1 MTSFADAPVDKER
14 RRFRRARLVL
24 SCVVTVTL
32 VQIGWWMFF
41 QVRASSREFDQQVQ
55 LGHDASTA
63 DALRWRRVRMTLSEG
78 GFLLAVVTGG
88 LVSIWWLMRRE
99 LRREYEHNQLLAA
112 MSHDF
117 RSPLTAIRLLAQ
129 SFEMN
134 RVPAHERERA
144 ARTLLANVQRLEDLV
159 ENVLVAA
166 RLHAGR
172 LAPRRE
178 PLDLAAEVERCL
190 EQRAALLEQRGAD
203 VATTLP
209 RGVRVLVDQSLL
221 QSILGNLVDNALKF
235 ADGTPRI
242 ALSLAREAGPGGAAR
257 AVLRV
262 RDQGVGFPPE
272 DAPRLFDRFHRGSAE
287 QDVSRPGLGL
297 GLFLVREFARLH
309 GGDATATSGGPGRG
323 SEFVVTLPLADASQ
337 VPVAAPVGAPA

>member
-1 MTSFADAPVDKER
+1 MTRGLDAPVQREE

-24 SCVVTVTL
+24 ACVVTVTL
-32 VQIGWWMFF
+32 LQIGWWIFF
-41 QVRASSREFDQQVQ
+41 QIRTTNREYDNERL
-55 LGHDASTA
+55 LGRDPVEAEAQRS
-63 DALRWRRVRMTLSEG
+63 RRVRMTASEG
-78 GFLLAVVTGG
+78 GFLLLVVIGG
-88 LVSIWWLMRRE
+88 VASIWWLMRRE
-99 LRREYEHNQLLAA
+99 LRREYEQNQLLAA

-134 RVPAHERERA
+134 RVPEAERA
-144 ARTLLANVQRLEDLV
+144 RASKTLLANVQRLEDLV

-178 PLDLAAEVERCL
+178 PLDLAAEVEKCL
-190 EQRAALLEQRGAD
+190 EQRAALLSQRGAEID
-203 VATTLP
+203 GALP
-209 RGVRVLVDQSLL
+209 RGVRVLVDRSLL

-235 ADGTPRI
+235 ADGTPHI
-242 ALSLAREAGPGGAAR
+242 ALSLARDGAR

-262 RDQGVGFPPE
+262 RDRGVGFAPE
-272 DAPRLFDRFHRGSAE
+272 EAGRLFERFHRGGAE

-297 GLFLVREFARLH
+297 GLFLVREFARLS
-309 GGDATATSGGPGRG
+309 GGDVVATSDGPGRG
-323 SEFVVTLPLADASQ
+323 SEFVVMLPLAGDA
-337 VPVAAPVGAPA
+337 PATAPAPAGAPA

>member
-1 MTSFADAPVDKER
+1 MTPFADAPVDKER
-14 RRFRRARLVL
+14 RRFRRARVVL

-32 VQIGWWMFF
+32 LQIGWWMFF
-41 QVRASSREFDQQVQ
+41 QVRASSREHDHEIQ
-55 LGHDASTA
+55 LGRDRAEA
-63 DALRWRRVRMTLSEG
+63 DAQRGRRIRMALAEG

-99 LRREYEHNQLLAA
+99 LRREYEQNQLLAA

-129 SFEMN
+129 SFEMD
-134 RVPAHERERA
+134 RVPEGERA
-144 ARTLLANVQRLEDLV
+144 RASRTLLANVQRLEDLV

-178 PLDLAAEVERCL
+178 PLDFAAEVERCL
-190 EQRAALLEQRGAD
+190 EQRAALLSQRGAE
-203 VATTLP
+203 VAATLP
-209 RGVRVLVDQSLL
+209 RGVHVLVDRNLL

-235 ADGTPRI
+235 ADGVPRI
-242 ALSLAREAGPGGAAR
+242 ALALAREPRSGGAR

-262 RDQGVGFPPE
+262 RDEGVGFPPE
-272 DAPRLFDRFHRGSAE
+272 EAATLFDRFHRGSAE

-309 GGDATATSGGPGRG
+309 GGDATASSGGPGRG
-323 SEFVVTLPLADASQ
+323 SEFVVTLPLAGEATA
-337 VPVAAPVGAPA
+337 PAAAPAGAPA

>member
-1 MTSFADAPVDKER
+1 MTPFADAPVERER
-14 RRFRRARLVL
+14 RRFRRARVVL
-24 SCVVTVTL
+24 SSIVLVTL
-32 VQIGWWMFF
+32 LQIGWWMFF
-41 QVRASSREFDQQVQ
+41 QVSAANRELDNERL
-55 LGHDASTA
+55 LGRDVAVA
-63 DALRWRRVRMTLSEG
+63 DAQRWRRIRMTLSEG

-99 LRREYEHNQLLAA
+99 LRREYEQNQLLAA

-144 ARTLLANVQRLEDLV
+144 GKALLANVQRLEDLV

-172 LAPRRE
+172 LAPRLE
-178 PLDLAAEVERCL
+178 PRDLAAEVEKCL
-190 EQRAALLEQRGAD
+190 EQRAALLSQRGA
-203 VATTLP
+203 VVTTSLA
-209 RGVRVLVDQSLL
+209 RDVRVAVDPSLF
-221 QSILGNLVDNALKF
+221 QSILGNLVENAIKF

-242 ALSLAREAGPGGAAR
+242 ALALAREPAAGSTAR

-262 RDQGVGFPPE
+262 RDEGVGFAPE
-272 DAPRLFDRFHRGSAE
+272 HAAALFDRFHRGGAE

-309 GGDATATSGGPGRG
+309 GGDVTASSRGPGHG
-323 SEFVVTLPLADASQ
+323 CEFVVTLPLANEA
-337 VPVAAPVGAPA
+337 AAPAAAPAGAPA